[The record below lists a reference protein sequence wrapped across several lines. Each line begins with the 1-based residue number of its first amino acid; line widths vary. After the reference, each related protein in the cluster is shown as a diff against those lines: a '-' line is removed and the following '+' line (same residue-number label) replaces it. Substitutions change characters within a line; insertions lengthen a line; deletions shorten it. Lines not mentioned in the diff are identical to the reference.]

1 MNETKHNHE
10 RSAASISGTVIPS
23 DVIAFGHLRLR
34 VVERLL
40 EKDGVRLRVGS
51 RALDILIAL
60 VERAPEVVSKRELLA
75 RVWPDLVVDE
85 GNLRFHISVLRKV
98 LGEGE
103 SGVRHVANVAGRG
116 YCFAAPIVRSRAKPP
131 PAESLGA
138 ERGAMLPHLTHNAPA
153 IGALAGE
160 IAHDFNSILGAML
173 QYGELAQN
181 TASADGPMRRYVDN
195 IMIAGR
201 RAKSLAERLLAC
213 TGTGPDDRI
222 PEEP

>member
-1 MNETKHNHE
+1 
-10 RSAASISGTVIPS
+10 
-23 DVIAFGHLRLR
+23 
-34 VVERLL
+34 
-40 EKDGVRLRVGS
+40 
-51 RALDILIAL
+51 
-60 VERAPEVVSKRELLA
+60 
-75 RVWPDLVVDE
+75 
-85 GNLRFHISVLRKV
+85 
-98 LGEGE
+98 
-103 SGVRHVANVAGRG
+103 
-116 YCFAAPIVRSRAKPP
+116 
-131 PAESLGA
+131 
-138 ERGAMLPHLTHNAPA
+138 MLPHLTHNAPA